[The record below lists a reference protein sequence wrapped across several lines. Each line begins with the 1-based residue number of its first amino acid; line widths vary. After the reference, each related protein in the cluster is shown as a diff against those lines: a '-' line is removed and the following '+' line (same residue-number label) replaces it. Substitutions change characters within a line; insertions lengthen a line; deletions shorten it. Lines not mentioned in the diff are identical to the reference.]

1 VRSKVRG
8 ADHGGFT
15 AVALRDRMQTN
26 EAWRALMTLG
36 HLRTVTVVNRV
47 NRCPTVIV
55 PTARRKFAPN
65 MIWSPADFR
74 GGLEGTC
81 SWKPRT
87 ASLSTKV
94 RRRELAEEHRKGAFL
109 ALSKMSDEGMIRAW
123 GIGVNTPQPILNVLK
138 SCRSRCLF
146 VRPTVFVDRWLQRRE
161 RGFPAVREKNVSLVI
176 WSALNAGFISG
187 SPRYN
192 HGKDDFRIP
201 AVAIEKPE
209 KLRTVAA
216 RSGVDLRTA
225 ALQFSSEADV
235 AVALIVG
242 ARSDRQIQ
250 ENTIRCK
257 PRSQP
262 NSGTISNSKGW
273 SRPTRRSAR
282 LTTG

>member
-1 VRSKVRG
+1 
-8 ADHGGFT
+8 
-15 AVALRDRMQTN
+15 
-26 EAWRALMTLG
+26 
-36 HLRTVTVVNRV
+36 
-47 NRCPTVIV
+47 
-55 PTARRKFAPN
+55 
-65 MIWSPADFR
+65 
-74 GGLEGTC
+74 
-81 SWKPRT
+81 
-87 ASLSTKV
+87 LSTKV

-250 ENTIRCK
+250 ENYNSLQAKIPAEFWDDLKQQGLIEANAALPAAPVWRRAK
-257 PRSQP
+257 VPRPFASSKGLVGP
-262 NSGTISNSKGW
+262 LNSGRQNRFGKPCDP
-273 SRPTRRSAR
+273 R
-282 LTTG
+282 